1 MANREMAPH
10 RRTLSDAEKT
20 LLLAAAHGHWA
31 GGAIR
36 WLLATGASRE
46 AVCGLRWGDLDGI
59 RDGHPMAAEMRVR
72 RWQAMAVA
80 AELGRD
86 VVTMPVFPNFQ
97 GRVMNPKTFADL
109 VRDLIRRQRER
120 HPTI

>member
-1 MANREMAPH
+1 VAPR

-36 WLLATGASRE
+36 WMLTTGDNRETVCALLWS
-46 AVCGLRWGDLDGI
+46 DLDGI

-72 RWQAMAVA
+72 RQQAVAVA
-80 AELGRD
+80 AGLGRD
-86 VVTMPVFPNFQ
+86 IVTMPVFPNFL

-120 HPTI
+120 HPPV

>member
-1 MANREMAPH
+1 MAPH

-36 WLLATGASRE
+36 WLLTTGDDRE
-46 AVCGLRWGDLDGI
+46 TVCALLWADLDRIG
-59 RDGHPMAAEMRVR
+59 DAHPMAAEMRVR
-72 RWQAMAVA
+72 REQAVVVA
-80 AELGRD
+80 AGLGCD
-86 VVTMPVFPNFQ
+86 IATMPVFPNFQ

-109 VRDLIRRQRER
+109 VRDLIRKQNGKAGGADA
-120 HPTI
+120 

>member
-1 MANREMAPH
+1 VAPR

-36 WLLATGASRE
+36 WMLTTGDDRE
-46 AVCGLRWGDLDGI
+46 TVCALRWGDLDGI
-59 RDGHPMAAEMRVR
+59 GDAHPMAAEMRVR
-72 RWQAMAVA
+72 REQAVAVA
-80 AELGRD
+80 ARLGRD
-86 VVTMPVFPNFQ
+86 IATMPVFPNFQ

-109 VRDLIRRQRER
+109 VRDLIRKQNGEAGGAE
-120 HPTI
+120 